1 MNDKAELMAIVLT
14 SEAVLAQRPSFPNGV
29 EFLVDNRAVCDLC
42 AFIAVGGPVSPTVA
56 HCSYY
61 RRFHAVV
68 TTIGTQGFF
77 SFSWVPSH
85 TGTEAITSGKL
96 TKVQQD
102 LNGFADQQA
111 TIGKRAIRPPQ
122 SIIDAAYRRIKLTV
136 LVQKLLIEVHWARKE
151 KEAGVSAHRLKT
163 KAIEA
168 KAARKVALTPS
179 LLSVQLVRPSYC
191 YHPGVDLV
199 TIENLGERLQRV
211 SIPFSSRREARPLEA
226 IKWYWSQL
234 KWPRIKAPLN
244 RGASW
249 LELYLDFVAA
259 TGIRVIGSSHSLRT
273 KLEAGKDAFSSLSRV
288 LWQGISPDPL
298 FFGEVGKGTS
308 LAPFGIS
315 NELRGI
321 STAPLF
327 LAPHIWVPFV
337 LARTRDAPLPRDELC
352 SSPLSSLPSS
362 SPPLFSPLQDS
373 FLRLFPPPPIGVPP
387 S

>member
-14 SEAVLAQRPSFPNGV
+14 SEAILDQLPSFPNGV
-29 EFLVDNRAVCDLC
+29 EFFVDNRAVCDLC
-42 AFIAVGGPVSPTVA
+42 ASIAAGGPVSPTVA

-61 RRFHAVV
+61 RRFHNVV
-68 TTIGTQGFF
+68 TTIDVRGFF
-77 SFSWVPSH
+77 CFTWVPSH
-85 TGTEAITSGKL
+85 TGSEAVLSGKL
-96 TKVQQD
+96 TKIQQD

-111 TIGKRAIRPPQ
+111 TIAKRTIRPPQ
-122 SIIDAAYRRIKLTV
+122 SIIDAAKRRIKLTV
-136 LVQKLLIEVHWARKE
+136 LVQKLLIEVHCARKE
-151 KEAGVSAHRLKT
+151 KEAGIIAHRLKT

-168 KAARKVALTPS
+168 RCARKVALTPS
-179 LLSVQLVRPSYC
+179 LLSVQLVRPAYC
-191 YHPGVDLV
+191 FHPGVGLYQ
-199 TIENLGERLQRV
+199 IHGLGERLRGV
-211 SIPFSSRREARPLEA
+211 SIPFSSRRDGRPLEA

-234 KWPRIKAPLN
+234 KWPRTKAPLN

-298 FFGEVGKGTS
+298 FPGVVGKGTS

-321 STAPLF
+321 STAPFF
-327 LAPHIWVPFV
+327 LATHIWVPFV

-352 SSPLSSLPSS
+352 SSLLSSLPSS

-373 FLRLFPPPPIGVPP
+373 FLRLFLPTPIGVSP